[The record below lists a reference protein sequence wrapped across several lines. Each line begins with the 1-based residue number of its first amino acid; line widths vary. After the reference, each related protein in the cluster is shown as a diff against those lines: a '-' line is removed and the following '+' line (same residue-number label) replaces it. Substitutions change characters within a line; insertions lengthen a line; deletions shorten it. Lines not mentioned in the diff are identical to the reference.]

1 MANNPNII
9 PPNLQEILGGF
20 NRRITSFLTEENEI
34 LVDQFLMNNNII
46 IPANIDQSTTLMVK
60 ERFYNIVP
68 MINGMTVRRSMDMGY
83 GQLVRDDLQLITLT
97 GCQGA
102 LVNQLVHHF
111 TQENIEATLTLHS
124 EAAETLDRCQARI
137 LMLQHQRDVN
147 TQALEEAEEL
157 EVLLLDRYNAINA
170 RRVAM
175 NVVILNVGNVGW
187 GIGGGPEGAAGGRR
201 GRGRRAPVGR
211 GRRGGREGGRGD
223 GF

>member
-1 MANNPNII
+1 
-9 PPNLQEILGGF
+9 
-20 NRRITSFLTEENEI
+20 
-34 LVDQFLMNNNII
+34 
-46 IPANIDQSTTLMVK
+46 
-60 ERFYNIVP
+60 
-68 MINGMTVRRSMDMGY
+68 MTVRRSMDMGY
-83 GQLVRDDLQLITLT
+83 GQLVRDGLQLITLT

-157 EVLLLDRYNAINA
+157 NIEATLTLHSEAAETLDRCQARILMLQHQRDVNTQALEEAEELEVLLLDRYNAINA

-175 NVVILNVGNVGW
+175 NVMILNVGNVGW

-201 GRGRRAPVGR
+201 RRGRRALVGR
-211 GRRGGREGGRGD
+211 GRRGGREGGVMVFRSGVAFFCSTMAVLCTND
-223 GF
+223 

>member
-46 IPANIDQSTTLMVK
+46 IPANIDQSTRLMVK

-111 TQENIEATLTLHS
+111 TQENIE
-124 EAAETLDRCQARI
+124 
-137 LMLQHQRDVN
+137 
-147 TQALEEAEEL
+147 
-157 EVLLLDRYNAINA
+157 
-170 RRVAM
+170 VASM
-175 NVVILNVGNVGW
+175 
-187 GIGGGPEGAAGGRR
+187 
-201 GRGRRAPVGR
+201 
-211 GRRGGREGGRGD
+211 
-223 GF
+223 FS